1 MTSRF
6 ENIQFSALARA
17 GEGLTQWRPLVM
29 GFITMVVC
37 GLLVV
42 ASQWLASSVG
52 GFAGAIFF
60 GLAMLLVAVVFFSGI
75 SAVGVMLMD
84 KAQNVAVRGFSDA
97 AFAGLLCVPKFLG
110 LMLLSF
116 FAALLFYLVAAII
129 YFICKIP
136 VLGAVLAFVV
146 HPVLIVVASVLI
158 VAWMCVIMPLFAPA
172 VWSGLGF
179 KAALA
184 SVVGIARSRL
194 VEVVLMQVVLYFIMM
209 VITGLLLMGLL
220 PAAISL
226 TGMGASVMGV
236 NLAYLGIMGLG
247 ALSSMGQMGSV
258 AGLVMGLGVLLGVI
272 AALLWQVAVMG
283 QNLLY
288 LQANAS
294 IDSTQ
299 AEAALNGVW
308 NDVRK
313 RAEDAKDRAMAAAE
327 RAKQMA
333 AEKAQEVAAANEARK
348 VAAAEQVQQQAAL
361 AAERDA
367 ARLKAEAEQQAH
379 MAATA
384 QMDAEQQA
392 RDAAIAAQQEA
403 AVRAAEE
410 LQAQEQANAQRAAE
424 LSQQAAQS
432 PACTQCQEP
441 VSPSDVF
448 CGNCGKKLH

>member
-1 MTSRF
+1 MSSRF
-6 ENIQFSALARA
+6 EHIQFAALARA

-29 GFITMVVC
+29 GFITMVLC
-37 GLLVV
+37 GLLTV
-42 ASQWLASSVG
+42 ASQWLATSVG
-52 GFAGAIFF
+52 GMTGVLLF
-60 GLAMLLVAVVFFSGI
+60 GLCMLVVVVVFFSGI

-84 KAQNVAVRGFSDA
+84 KAQNISVRGFSDA

-110 LMLLSF
+110 LMLLSLV
-116 FAALLFYLVAAII
+116 AALLFYLVAAII

-136 VLGAVLAFVV
+136 VLGAVLAFVA

-172 VWSGLGF
+172 VWSGLAF

-184 SVVGIARSRL
+184 SVIGIARSRL
-194 VEVVLMQVVLYFIMM
+194 VEVVLMQVVLYFIML
-209 VITGLLLMGLL
+209 VISGLLLMGLL
-220 PAAISL
+220 PAAMSL

-236 NLAYLGIMGLG
+236 NLAYLSMMGFG
-247 ALSSMGQMGSV
+247 ALSNMGAMGSV
-258 AGLVMGLGVLLGVI
+258 TGLLLGLGVLLGVV

-294 IDSTQ
+294 VDSVQ

-313 RAEDAKDRAMAAAE
+313 RAEGAKERAMAAAE

-348 VAAAEQVQQQAAL
+348 AAAAEQAKVQAAL
-361 AAERDA
+361 AVEREA
-367 ARLKAEAEQQAH
+367 TRLKEEAEQREQAQ
-379 MAATA
+379 AAA
-384 QMDAEQQA
+384 LMDAEQQA
-392 RDAAIAAQQEA
+392 QEA
-403 AVRAAEE
+403 AATAA
-410 LQAQEQANAQRAAE
+410 LQAD
-424 LSQQAAQS
+424 AQS
-432 PACTQCQEP
+432 QTKEVASNQAPEQTSCTQCHEP
-441 VSPSDVF
+441 VNQTDVF
-448 CGNCGKKLH
+448 CGNCGTKLK

>member
-1 MTSRF
+1 MSSRF
-6 ENIQFSALARA
+6 EHIQFAALARA

-29 GFITMVVC
+29 GFITMVLC
-37 GLLVV
+37 GLLTV
-42 ASQWLASSVG
+42 ASQWLATSVG
-52 GFAGAIFF
+52 GMTGVLLF
-60 GLAMLLVAVVFFSGI
+60 GLCMLVVVVVFFSGI

-84 KAQNVAVRGFSDA
+84 KAQNISVRGFSDA

-110 LMLLSF
+110 LMLLSLV
-116 FAALLFYLVAAII
+116 AALLFYLVAAII

-136 VLGAVLAFVV
+136 VLGAVLAFVA

-172 VWSGLGF
+172 VWSGLAF

-184 SVVGIARSRL
+184 SVIGIARSRL
-194 VEVVLMQVVLYFIMM
+194 VEVVLMQVVLYFIML
-209 VITGLLLMGLL
+209 VISGLLLMGLL
-220 PAAISL
+220 PAAMSL

-236 NLAYLGIMGLG
+236 NLAYLSMMGFG
-247 ALSSMGQMGSV
+247 ALSNMGAMGSV
-258 AGLVMGLGVLLGVI
+258 TGLLLGLGVLLGVV

-294 IDSTQ
+294 VDSVQ

-313 RAEDAKDRAMAAAE
+313 RAEGAKERAMAAAE

-348 VAAAEQVQQQAAL
+348 AAAAEQAKVQAAL
-361 AAERDA
+361 AVEREA
-367 ARLKAEAEQQAH
+367 TRLKEEAEQREQAQ
-379 MAATA
+379 AAA
-384 QMDAEQQA
+384 LMDAEQQA
-392 RDAAIAAQQEA
+392 QEVAATAA
-403 AVRAAEE
+403 
-410 LQAQEQANAQRAAE
+410 LQAD
-424 LSQQAAQS
+424 AQS
-432 PACTQCQEP
+432 QTKEVASNQTPEQTSCTQCHEP
-441 VSPSDVF
+441 VNQTDVF
-448 CGNCGKKLH
+448 CGNCGTKLK

>member
-1 MTSRF
+1 MSSRF
-6 ENIQFSALARA
+6 EHIQFAALARA

-29 GFITMVVC
+29 GFITMVLC
-37 GLLVV
+37 GLLTV
-42 ASQWLASSVG
+42 ASQWLATSVG
-52 GFAGAIFF
+52 GMTGVLLF
-60 GLAMLLVAVVFFSGI
+60 GLCMLVVVVVFFSGI

-84 KAQNVAVRGFSDA
+84 KAQNITVRGFSDA

-110 LMLLSF
+110 LMLLSLV
-116 FAALLFYLVAAII
+116 AALLFYLVAAII

-136 VLGAVLAFVV
+136 VLGAVLAFVA

-172 VWSGLGF
+172 VWSGLAF

-184 SVVGIARSRL
+184 SVIGIARSRL
-194 VEVVLMQVVLYFIMM
+194 VEVVLMQVVLYFIML
-209 VITGLLLMGLL
+209 VISGLLLMGLL
-220 PAAISL
+220 PAAMSL

-236 NLAYLGIMGLG
+236 NLAYLSMMGFG
-247 ALSSMGQMGSV
+247 ALSNMGAMGSV
-258 AGLVMGLGVLLGVI
+258 TGLLLGLGVLLGVV

-294 IDSTQ
+294 VDSVQ

-313 RAEDAKDRAMAAAE
+313 RAEGAKERAIAAAE

-348 VAAAEQVQQQAAL
+348 AAAAEQAKVQAAL
-361 AAERDA
+361 AVEREA
-367 ARLKAEAEQQAH
+367 TRLKEEAEQREQAQ
-379 MAATA
+379 AAA
-384 QMDAEQQA
+384 LMDAEQQA
-392 RDAAIAAQQEA
+392 QEA
-403 AVRAAEE
+403 AATAA
-410 LQAQEQANAQRAAE
+410 LQAD
-424 LSQQAAQS
+424 AQS
-432 PACTQCQEP
+432 QTKEVASNQAPEQTSCTQCHEP
-441 VSPSDVF
+441 VNQTDVF
-448 CGNCGKKLH
+448 CGNCGTKLK

>member
-1 MTSRF
+1 MSSRF
-6 ENIQFSALARA
+6 EHIQFAALARA

-29 GFITMVVC
+29 GFITMVLC
-37 GLLVV
+37 GLLTV
-42 ASQWLASSVG
+42 ASQWLATSVG
-52 GFAGAIFF
+52 GMTGVLLF
-60 GLAMLLVAVVFFSGI
+60 GLCMLVVVVVFFSGI

-84 KAQNVAVRGFSDA
+84 KAQNISVRGFSDA

-110 LMLLSF
+110 LMLLSLV
-116 FAALLFYLVAAII
+116 AALLFYLVAAII

-136 VLGAVLAFVV
+136 VLGAVLAFVA

-172 VWSGLGF
+172 VWSGLAF

-184 SVVGIARSRL
+184 SVIGIARSRL
-194 VEVVLMQVVLYFIMM
+194 VEVVLMQVVLYFIML
-209 VITGLLLMGLL
+209 VISGLLLMGLL
-220 PAAISL
+220 PAAMSL

-236 NLAYLGIMGLG
+236 NLAYLSMMGFG
-247 ALSSMGQMGSV
+247 ALSNMGAMGSV
-258 AGLVMGLGVLLGVI
+258 TGLLLGLGVLLGVV

-294 IDSTQ
+294 VDSVQ

-313 RAEDAKDRAMAAAE
+313 RAEGAKERAMAAAE

-348 VAAAEQVQQQAAL
+348 AAAAEQAKVQAAL
-361 AAERDA
+361 AVEREA
-367 ARLKAEAEQQAH
+367 TRLKEEAEQREQAQ
-379 MAATA
+379 AAA
-384 QMDAEQQA
+384 LMDAEQQA
-392 RDAAIAAQQEA
+392 QEA
-403 AVRAAEE
+403 AATAA
-410 LQAQEQANAQRAAE
+410 LQAD
-424 LSQQAAQS
+424 AQS
-432 PACTQCQEP
+432 QTKEVASNQAPEQSSCTQCHEP
-441 VSPSDVF
+441 VNQTDVF
-448 CGNCGKKLH
+448 CGNCGTKLK

>member
-1 MTSRF
+1 MSSRF
-6 ENIQFSALARA
+6 EHIQFAALARA

-29 GFITMVVC
+29 GFITMVLC
-37 GLLVV
+37 GLLTV
-42 ASQWLASSVG
+42 ASQWLATSVG
-52 GFAGAIFF
+52 GMTGVLLF
-60 GLAMLLVAVVFFSGI
+60 GLCMLVVVVVFFSGI

-84 KAQNVAVRGFSDA
+84 KAQNITVRGFSDA

-110 LMLLSF
+110 LMLLSLV
-116 FAALLFYLVAAII
+116 AALLFYLVAAII

-136 VLGAVLAFVV
+136 VLGAVLAFVA

-172 VWSGLGF
+172 VWSGLAF

-184 SVVGIARSRL
+184 SVIGIARSRL
-194 VEVVLMQVVLYFIMM
+194 VEVVLMQVVLYFIML
-209 VITGLLLMGLL
+209 VISGLLLMGLL
-220 PAAISL
+220 PAAMSL

-236 NLAYLGIMGLG
+236 NLAYLSMMGFG
-247 ALSSMGQMGSV
+247 ALSNMGAMGSV
-258 AGLVMGLGVLLGVI
+258 TGLLLGLGVLLGVV

-294 IDSTQ
+294 VDSVQ

-313 RAEDAKDRAMAAAE
+313 RAEGAKERAMAAAE

-348 VAAAEQVQQQAAL
+348 AAAAEQAKVQAAL
-361 AAERDA
+361 AVEREA
-367 ARLKAEAEQQAH
+367 TRLKEEAEQREQAQ
-379 MAATA
+379 AAA
-384 QMDAEQQA
+384 LMDAEQQA
-392 RDAAIAAQQEA
+392 QEA
-403 AVRAAEE
+403 AATAA
-410 LQAQEQANAQRAAE
+410 LQVD
-424 LSQQAAQS
+424 AQS
-432 PACTQCQEP
+432 QTKEVASNQAPEQTSCTQCHEP
-441 VSPSDVF
+441 VNQTDVF
-448 CGNCGKKLH
+448 CGNCGTKLK

>member
-1 MTSRF
+1 MSSRF
-6 ENIQFSALARA
+6 EHIQFAALARA

-29 GFITMVVC
+29 GFITMVLC
-37 GLLVV
+37 GLLTV
-42 ASQWLASSVG
+42 ASQWLATSVG
-52 GFAGAIFF
+52 GMTGVLLF
-60 GLAMLLVAVVFFSGI
+60 GLCMLVVVVVFFSGI

-84 KAQNVAVRGFSDA
+84 KAQNISVRGFSDA

-110 LMLLSF
+110 LMLLSLV
-116 FAALLFYLVAAII
+116 AALLFYLVAAII

-136 VLGAVLAFVV
+136 VLGAVLAFVA

-172 VWSGLGF
+172 VWSGLAF

-184 SVVGIARSRL
+184 SVIGIARSRL
-194 VEVVLMQVVLYFIMM
+194 VEVVLMQVVLYFIML
-209 VITGLLLMGLL
+209 VISGLLLMGLL
-220 PAAISL
+220 PAAMSL

-236 NLAYLGIMGLG
+236 NLAYLSMMGFG
-247 ALSSMGQMGSV
+247 ALSNMGAMGSV
-258 AGLVMGLGVLLGVI
+258 TGLLLGLGVLLGVV

-294 IDSTQ
+294 VDSVQ

-313 RAEDAKDRAMAAAE
+313 RAEGAKERAMAAAE

-348 VAAAEQVQQQAAL
+348 AAAAEQAKVQAAL
-361 AAERDA
+361 AVEREA
-367 ARLKAEAEQQAH
+367 TKLKEEAEQREQAQ
-379 MAATA
+379 AAA
-384 QMDAEQQA
+384 LMDAEQQA
-392 RDAAIAAQQEA
+392 QEVAATAA
-403 AVRAAEE
+403 
-410 LQAQEQANAQRAAE
+410 LQAD
-424 LSQQAAQS
+424 AQS
-432 PACTQCQEP
+432 QTKEVASNKAPEQTSCTQCHEP
-441 VSPSDVF
+441 VNQTDVF
-448 CGNCGKKLH
+448 CGNCGTKLK

>member
-1 MTSRF
+1 MSSRF
-6 ENIQFSALARA
+6 EHIQFAALARA

-29 GFITMVVC
+29 GFITMVLC
-37 GLLVV
+37 GLLTV
-42 ASQWLASSVG
+42 ASQWLATSVG
-52 GFAGAIFF
+52 GMTGVLLF
-60 GLAMLLVAVVFFSGI
+60 GLCMLVVVVVFFSGI

-84 KAQNVAVRGFSDA
+84 KAQNITVRGFSDA

-110 LMLLSF
+110 LMLLSLV
-116 FAALLFYLVAAII
+116 AALLFYLVAAII

-136 VLGAVLAFVV
+136 VLGAVLAFVA

-172 VWSGLGF
+172 VWSGLAF

-184 SVVGIARSRL
+184 SVIGIARSRL
-194 VEVVLMQVVLYFIMM
+194 VEVVLMQVVLYFIML
-209 VITGLLLMGLL
+209 VISGLLLMGLL
-220 PAAISL
+220 PAAMSL

-236 NLAYLGIMGLG
+236 NLAYLSMMGFG
-247 ALSSMGQMGSV
+247 ALSNMGAMGSV
-258 AGLVMGLGVLLGVI
+258 TGLLLGLGVLLGVV

-294 IDSTQ
+294 VDSVQ

-313 RAEDAKDRAMAAAE
+313 RAEGAKERAMAAAE

-348 VAAAEQVQQQAAL
+348 AAAAEQAKVQAAL
-361 AAERDA
+361 AVEREET
-367 ARLKAEAEQQAH
+367 RLKEEAEQREQAQ
-379 MAATA
+379 AAA
-384 QMDAEQQA
+384 LMDAEQQA
-392 RDAAIAAQQEA
+392 QEA
-403 AVRAAEE
+403 AATAA
-410 LQAQEQANAQRAAE
+410 LQAD
-424 LSQQAAQS
+424 AQS
-432 PACTQCQEP
+432 QTKEVASNQAPEQTSCTQCHEP
-441 VSPSDVF
+441 VNQTDVF
-448 CGNCGKKLH
+448 CGNCGTKLK

>member
-1 MTSRF
+1 MSSRF
-6 ENIQFSALARA
+6 EHIQFAALARA

-29 GFITMVVC
+29 GFITMVLC
-37 GLLVV
+37 GLLTV
-42 ASQWLASSVG
+42 ASQWLATSVG
-52 GFAGAIFF
+52 GMTGVLLF
-60 GLAMLLVAVVFFSGI
+60 GLCMLVVVVVFFSGI

-84 KAQNVAVRGFSDA
+84 KAQNITVRGFSDA

-110 LMLLSF
+110 LMLLSLV
-116 FAALLFYLVAAII
+116 AALLFYLVAAII

-136 VLGAVLAFVV
+136 VLGAVLAFVA

-172 VWSGLGF
+172 VWSGLAF

-184 SVVGIARSRL
+184 SVIGIARSRL
-194 VEVVLMQVVLYFIMM
+194 VEVVLMQVVLYFIML
-209 VITGLLLMGLL
+209 VISGLLLMGLL
-220 PAAISL
+220 PAAMSL

-236 NLAYLGIMGLG
+236 NLAYLSMMGFG
-247 ALSSMGQMGSV
+247 ALSNMGAMGSV
-258 AGLVMGLGVLLGVI
+258 TGLLLGLGVLLGVV

-294 IDSTQ
+294 VDSVQ

-313 RAEDAKDRAMAAAE
+313 RAEGAKERAMAAAE

-348 VAAAEQVQQQAAL
+348 AAAAEQAKVQAAL
-361 AAERDA
+361 AVEREA
-367 ARLKAEAEQQAH
+367 TRLKEEAEQREQAQ
-379 MAATA
+379 AAA
-384 QMDAEQQA
+384 LMDAEQQA
-392 RDAAIAAQQEA
+392 QEA
-403 AVRAAEE
+403 AATAA
-410 LQAQEQANAQRAAE
+410 LQAD
-424 LSQQAAQS
+424 AQS
-432 PACTQCQEP
+432 QTKEVASNQAPEQTSCTQCHEP
-441 VSPSDVF
+441 VNQTDVF
-448 CGNCGKKLH
+448 CGNCGTKLK

>member
-1 MTSRF
+1 MSSRF
-6 ENIQFSALARA
+6 EHIQFAALARA

-29 GFITMVVC
+29 GFITMVLC
-37 GLLVV
+37 GLLTV
-42 ASQWLASSVG
+42 ASQWLATSVG
-52 GFAGAIFF
+52 GMTGVLLF
-60 GLAMLLVAVVFFSGI
+60 GLCMLVVVVVFFSGI

-84 KAQNVAVRGFSDA
+84 KAQNITVRGFSDA

-110 LMLLSF
+110 LMLLSLV
-116 FAALLFYLVAAII
+116 AALLFYLVAAII

-136 VLGAVLAFVV
+136 VLGAVLAFVA

-172 VWSGLGF
+172 VWSGLAF

-184 SVVGIARSRL
+184 SVIGIARSRL
-194 VEVVLMQVVLYFIMM
+194 VEVVLMQVVLYFIML
-209 VITGLLLMGLL
+209 VISGLLLMGLL
-220 PAAISL
+220 PAAMSL

-236 NLAYLGIMGLG
+236 NLAYLSMMGFG
-247 ALSSMGQMGSV
+247 ALSNMGAMGSV
-258 AGLVMGLGVLLGVI
+258 TGLLLGLGVLLGVV

-294 IDSTQ
+294 VDSVQ

-313 RAEDAKDRAMAAAE
+313 RAEGAKERAIAAAE

-348 VAAAEQVQQQAAL
+348 AAAAEQAKVQAAL
-361 AAERDA
+361 AVEREA
-367 ARLKAEAEQQAH
+367 TRLKEEAEQREQAQ
-379 MAATA
+379 AAA
-384 QMDAEQQA
+384 LMDAEQQA
-392 RDAAIAAQQEA
+392 QEA
-403 AVRAAEE
+403 AATAA
-410 LQAQEQANAQRAAE
+410 LQAD
-424 LSQQAAQS
+424 AQS
-432 PACTQCQEP
+432 QAKEVASNQAPEQTSCTQCHEP
-441 VSPSDVF
+441 VNQTDVF
-448 CGNCGKKLH
+448 CGNCGTKLK

>member
-1 MTSRF
+1 MSSRF
-6 ENIQFSALARA
+6 EHIQFAALARA

-29 GFITMVVC
+29 GFITMVLC
-37 GLLVV
+37 GLLTV
-42 ASQWLASSVG
+42 ASQWLATSVG
-52 GFAGAIFF
+52 GMTGVLLF
-60 GLAMLLVAVVFFSGI
+60 GLCMLVVVVVFFSGI

-84 KAQNVAVRGFSDA
+84 KAQNISVRGFSDA

-110 LMLLSF
+110 LMLLSLV
-116 FAALLFYLVAAII
+116 AALLFYLVAAII

-136 VLGAVLAFVV
+136 VLGAVLAFVA

-172 VWSGLGF
+172 VWSGLAF

-184 SVVGIARSRL
+184 SVIGIARSRL
-194 VEVVLMQVVLYFIMM
+194 VEVVLMQVVLYFIML
-209 VITGLLLMGLL
+209 VISGLLLMGLL
-220 PAAISL
+220 PAAMSL

-236 NLAYLGIMGLG
+236 NLAYLSMMGFG
-247 ALSSMGQMGSV
+247 ALLNMGAMGSV
-258 AGLVMGLGVLLGVI
+258 TGLLLGLGVLLGVV

-294 IDSTQ
+294 VDSVQ

-313 RAEDAKDRAMAAAE
+313 RAEGAKERAMAAAE

-348 VAAAEQVQQQAAL
+348 AAAAEQAKVQAAL
-361 AAERDA
+361 AVEREA
-367 ARLKAEAEQQAH
+367 TRLKEEAEQREQAQ
-379 MAATA
+379 AAA
-384 QMDAEQQA
+384 LMDAEQQA
-392 RDAAIAAQQEA
+392 QEA
-403 AVRAAEE
+403 AATAA
-410 LQAQEQANAQRAAE
+410 LQAD
-424 LSQQAAQS
+424 AQS
-432 PACTQCQEP
+432 QTKEVASNQAPEQSSCTQCHEP
-441 VSPSDVF
+441 VNQTDVF
-448 CGNCGKKLH
+448 CGNCGTKLK

>member
-1 MTSRF
+1 MSSRF
-6 ENIQFSALARA
+6 EHIQFAALARA

-29 GFITMVVC
+29 GFITMVLC
-37 GLLVV
+37 GLLTV
-42 ASQWLASSVG
+42 ASQWLATSVG
-52 GFAGAIFF
+52 GMTGVLLF
-60 GLAMLLVAVVFFSGI
+60 GLCMLVVVVVFFSGI

-84 KAQNVAVRGFSDA
+84 KAQNISVRGFSDA

-110 LMLLSF
+110 LMLLSLV
-116 FAALLFYLVAAII
+116 AALLFYLVAAII

-136 VLGAVLAFVV
+136 VLGAVLAFVA

-172 VWSGLGF
+172 VWSGLAF

-184 SVVGIARSRL
+184 SVIGIARSRL
-194 VEVVLMQVVLYFIMM
+194 VEVVLMQVVLYFIML
-209 VITGLLLMGLL
+209 VISGLLLMGLL
-220 PAAISL
+220 PAAMSL

-236 NLAYLGIMGLG
+236 NLAYLSMMGFG
-247 ALSSMGQMGSV
+247 ALSNMGAMGSV
-258 AGLVMGLGVLLGVI
+258 TGLLLGLGVLLGVV

-294 IDSTQ
+294 VDSVQ

-313 RAEDAKDRAMAAAE
+313 RAEGAKERAMAAAE

-348 VAAAEQVQQQAAL
+348 AAAAEQAKVQAAL
-361 AAERDA
+361 AVEREA
-367 ARLKAEAEQQAH
+367 TRLKEEAEQREQAQ
-379 MAATA
+379 AAA
-384 QMDAEQQA
+384 LMDAEQQA
-392 RDAAIAAQQEA
+392 QEA
-403 AVRAAEE
+403 AATAA
-410 LQAQEQANAQRAAE
+410 LQED
-424 LSQQAAQS
+424 AQS
-432 PACTQCQEP
+432 QTKEVASNQAPEQTSCTQCHEP
-441 VSPSDVF
+441 VNQTDVF
-448 CGNCGKKLH
+448 CGNCGTKLK

>member
-1 MTSRF
+1 MSSRF
-6 ENIQFSALARA
+6 EHIQFAALARA

-29 GFITMVVC
+29 GFITMVLC
-37 GLLVV
+37 GLLTV
-42 ASQWLASSVG
+42 ASQWLATSVG
-52 GFAGAIFF
+52 GMTGVLLF
-60 GLAMLLVAVVFFSGI
+60 GLCMLVVVVVFFSGI

-84 KAQNVAVRGFSDA
+84 KAQNISVRGFSDA

-110 LMLLSF
+110 LMLLSLV
-116 FAALLFYLVAAII
+116 AALLFYLVAAII

-136 VLGAVLAFVV
+136 VLGAVLAFVA

-172 VWSGLGF
+172 VWSGLAF

-184 SVVGIARSRL
+184 SVIGIARSRL
-194 VEVVLMQVVLYFIMM
+194 VEVVLMQVVLYFIML
-209 VITGLLLMGLL
+209 VISGLLLMGLL
-220 PAAISL
+220 PAAMSL

-236 NLAYLGIMGLG
+236 NLAYLSMMGFG
-247 ALSSMGQMGSV
+247 ALSNMGAMGSV
-258 AGLVMGLGVLLGVI
+258 TGLLLGLGVLLGVV

-294 IDSTQ
+294 VDSVQ

-313 RAEDAKDRAMAAAE
+313 RAEGAKERAMAAAE

-348 VAAAEQVQQQAAL
+348 AAAAEQAKVQAAL
-361 AAERDA
+361 AVEREA
-367 ARLKAEAEQQAH
+367 TRLKEEAEQREQAQ
-379 MAATA
+379 AAA
-384 QMDAEQQA
+384 LMDAEQQA
-392 RDAAIAAQQEA
+392 QEA
-403 AVRAAEE
+403 AATAA
-410 LQAQEQANAQRAAE
+410 LQAD
-424 LSQQAAQS
+424 AQS
-432 PACTQCQEP
+432 QAKEVDSNQAPEQTSCTQCHEP
-441 VSPSDVF
+441 VNQTDVF
-448 CGNCGKKLH
+448 CGNCGTKLK

>member
-1 MTSRF
+1 F
-6 ENIQFSALARA
+6 AALARA

-29 GFITMVVC
+29 GFITMVLC
-37 GLLVV
+37 GLLTV
-42 ASQWLASSVG
+42 ASQWLATSVG
-52 GFAGAIFF
+52 GMTGVLLF
-60 GLAMLLVAVVFFSGI
+60 GLCMLVVVVVFFSGI

-84 KAQNVAVRGFSDA
+84 KAQNISVRGFSDA

-110 LMLLSF
+110 LMLLSLV
-116 FAALLFYLVAAII
+116 AALLFYLVAAII

-136 VLGAVLAFVV
+136 VLGAVLAFVA

-172 VWSGLGF
+172 VWSGLAF

-184 SVVGIARSRL
+184 SVIGIARSRL
-194 VEVVLMQVVLYFIMM
+194 VEVVLMQVVLYFIML
-209 VITGLLLMGLL
+209 VISGLLLMGLL
-220 PAAISL
+220 PAAMSL

-236 NLAYLGIMGLG
+236 NLAYLSMMGFG
-247 ALSSMGQMGSV
+247 ALSNMGAMGSV
-258 AGLVMGLGVLLGVI
+258 TGLLLGLGVLLGVV

-294 IDSTQ
+294 VDSVQ

-313 RAEDAKDRAMAAAE
+313 RAEGAKERAMAAAE

-348 VAAAEQVQQQAAL
+348 AAAAEQAKVQAAL
-361 AAERDA
+361 AVEREA
-367 ARLKAEAEQQAH
+367 TRLKEEAEQREQAQT
-379 MAATA
+379 AAL
-384 QMDAEQQA
+384 MDAEQQA
-392 RDAAIAAQQEA
+392 QEA
-403 AVRAAEE
+403 AATAA
-410 LQAQEQANAQRAAE
+410 LQED
-424 LSQQAAQS
+424 AQS
-432 PACTQCQEP
+432 QTKEVASNQAPEQTSCTQCHEP
-441 VSPSDVF
+441 VNQTDVF
-448 CGNCGKKLH
+448 CGNCGTKLK

>member
-1 MTSRF
+1 MSSRF
-6 ENIQFSALARA
+6 EHIQFAALARA

-29 GFITMVVC
+29 GFITMVLC
-37 GLLVV
+37 GLLTV
-42 ASQWLASSVG
+42 ASQWLATSVG
-52 GFAGAIFF
+52 GMTGVLLF
-60 GLAMLLVAVVFFSGI
+60 GLCMLVVVVVFFSGI

-84 KAQNVAVRGFSDA
+84 KAQNISVRGFSDA

-110 LMLLSF
+110 LMLLSLV
-116 FAALLFYLVAAII
+116 AALLFYLVAAII

-136 VLGAVLAFVV
+136 VLGAVLAFVA

-172 VWSGLGF
+172 VWSGLAF

-184 SVVGIARSRL
+184 SVIGIARSRL
-194 VEVVLMQVVLYFIMM
+194 VEVVLMQVVLYFIML
-209 VITGLLLMGLL
+209 VISGLLLMGLL
-220 PAAISL
+220 PAAMSL

-236 NLAYLGIMGLG
+236 NLAYLSMMGFG
-247 ALSSMGQMGSV
+247 ALSNMGAMGSV
-258 AGLVMGLGVLLGVI
+258 TGLLLGLGVLLGVV

-294 IDSTQ
+294 VDSVQ

-313 RAEDAKDRAMAAAE
+313 RAEGAKERAMAAAE

-348 VAAAEQVQQQAAL
+348 AAAAEQAKVQAAL
-361 AAERDA
+361 AVEREA
-367 ARLKAEAEQQAH
+367 TRLKEEAEQREQTQA
-379 MAATA
+379 AAL
-384 QMDAEQQA
+384 MDAEQQA
-392 RDAAIAAQQEA
+392 QEA
-403 AVRAAEE
+403 AATAA
-410 LQAQEQANAQRAAE
+410 LQAD
-424 LSQQAAQS
+424 AQS
-432 PACTQCQEP
+432 QAKEVASNPASEQTSCTQCHEP
-441 VSPSDVF
+441 VNQTDVF
-448 CGNCGKKLH
+448 CGNCGTKLK

>member
-1 MTSRF
+1 MSSRF
-6 ENIQFSALARA
+6 EHIQFAALARA

-29 GFITMVVC
+29 GFITMVLC
-37 GLLVV
+37 GLLTV
-42 ASQWLASSVG
+42 ASQWLATSVG
-52 GFAGAIFF
+52 GMTGVLLF
-60 GLAMLLVAVVFFSGI
+60 GLCMLVVVVVFFSGI

-84 KAQNVAVRGFSDA
+84 KAQNISVRGFSDA

-110 LMLLSF
+110 LMLLSLV
-116 FAALLFYLVAAII
+116 AALLFYLVAAII

-136 VLGAVLAFVV
+136 VLGAVLAFVA

-172 VWSGLGF
+172 VWSGLAF

-184 SVVGIARSRL
+184 SVIGIARSRL
-194 VEVVLMQVVLYFIMM
+194 VEVVLMQVVLYFIML
-209 VITGLLLMGLL
+209 VISGLLLMGLL
-220 PAAISL
+220 PAAMSL

-236 NLAYLGIMGLG
+236 NLAYLSMMGFG
-247 ALSSMGQMGSV
+247 ALSNMGAMGSV
-258 AGLVMGLGVLLGVI
+258 TGLLLGLGVLLGVV

-294 IDSTQ
+294 VDSVQ

-313 RAEDAKDRAMAAAE
+313 RAEGAKERAMAAAE

-348 VAAAEQVQQQAAL
+348 AAAAEQAKVQAAL
-361 AAERDA
+361 AVEREA
-367 ARLKAEAEQQAH
+367 TRLKEEAEQREQAQ
-379 MAATA
+379 ATA
-384 QMDAEQQA
+384 LMDAEQQA
-392 RDAAIAAQQEA
+392 QEA
-403 AVRAAEE
+403 AATAA
-410 LQAQEQANAQRAAE
+410 LQAD
-424 LSQQAAQS
+424 AQS
-432 PACTQCQEP
+432 QAKEVASNPAPEQTSCTQCHEP
-441 VSPSDVF
+441 VNQTDVF
-448 CGNCGKKLH
+448 CGNCGTKLK

>member
-1 MTSRF
+1 MSSRF
-6 ENIQFSALARA
+6 EHIQFAALARA

-29 GFITMVVC
+29 GFITMVLC
-37 GLLVV
+37 GLLTV
-42 ASQWLASSVG
+42 ASQWLATSVG
-52 GFAGAIFF
+52 GMTGVLLF
-60 GLAMLLVAVVFFSGI
+60 GLCMLVVVVVFFSGI

-84 KAQNVAVRGFSDA
+84 KAQNITVRGFSDA

-110 LMLLSF
+110 LMLLSLV
-116 FAALLFYLVAAII
+116 AALLFYLVAAII

-136 VLGAVLAFVV
+136 VLGAVLAFVA

-172 VWSGLGF
+172 VWSGLAF

-184 SVVGIARSRL
+184 SVIGIARSRL
-194 VEVVLMQVVLYFIMM
+194 VEVVLMQVVLYFIML
-209 VITGLLLMGLL
+209 VISGLLLMGLL
-220 PAAISL
+220 PAAMSL

-236 NLAYLGIMGLG
+236 NLAYLSMMGFG
-247 ALSSMGQMGSV
+247 ALSNMGAMGSV
-258 AGLVMGLGVLLGVI
+258 TGLLLGLGVLLGVV

-294 IDSTQ
+294 VDSVQ

-313 RAEDAKDRAMAAAE
+313 RAEGAKERAMAAAE

-348 VAAAEQVQQQAAL
+348 AAAAEQAKVQAAL
-361 AAERDA
+361 AVEREA
-367 ARLKAEAEQQAH
+367 TRLKEEAEQREQAQ
-379 MAATA
+379 AAA
-384 QMDAEQQA
+384 LMDAEQQA
-392 RDAAIAAQQEA
+392 QEA
-403 AVRAAEE
+403 AATAALQEDAQSQTKEVASNQAAE
-410 LQAQEQANAQRAAE
+410 QT
-424 LSQQAAQS
+424 S
-432 PACTQCQEP
+432 CTQCHEP
-441 VSPSDVF
+441 VNQTDVF
-448 CGNCGKKLH
+448 CGNCGTKLK

>member
-1 MTSRF
+1 MSSRF
-6 ENIQFSALARA
+6 EHIQFAALARA

-29 GFITMVVC
+29 GFITMVLC
-37 GLLVV
+37 GLLTV
-42 ASQWLASSVG
+42 ASQWLATSVG
-52 GFAGAIFF
+52 GMTGVLLF
-60 GLAMLLVAVVFFSGI
+60 GLCMLVVVVVFFSGI

-84 KAQNVAVRGFSDA
+84 KAQNISVRGFSDA

-110 LMLLSF
+110 LMLLSLV
-116 FAALLFYLVAAII
+116 AALLFYLVAAII

-136 VLGAVLAFVV
+136 VLGAVLAFVA

-172 VWSGLGF
+172 VWSGLAF

-184 SVVGIARSRL
+184 SVIGIARSRL
-194 VEVVLMQVVLYFIMM
+194 VEVVLMQVVLYFIML
-209 VITGLLLMGLL
+209 VISGLLLMGLL
-220 PAAISL
+220 PAAMSL

-236 NLAYLGIMGLG
+236 NLAYLSMMGFG
-247 ALSSMGQMGSV
+247 ALSNMGAMGSV
-258 AGLVMGLGVLLGVI
+258 TGLLLGLGVLLGVV

-294 IDSTQ
+294 VDSVQ

-313 RAEDAKDRAMAAAE
+313 RAEGAKERAMAAAE

-348 VAAAEQVQQQAAL
+348 AAAAEQAKVQAAL
-361 AAERDA
+361 AVEREA
-367 ARLKAEAEQQAH
+367 TRLKEEAEQREQTQA
-379 MAATA
+379 AAL
-384 QMDAEQQA
+384 MDAEQQA
-392 RDAAIAAQQEA
+392 QEA
-403 AVRAAEE
+403 AATAA
-410 LQAQEQANAQRAAE
+410 LQAD
-424 LSQQAAQS
+424 AQS
-432 PACTQCQEP
+432 QAKEVASNPAPEQTSCTQCHEP
-441 VSPSDVF
+441 VNQTDVF
-448 CGNCGKKLH
+448 CGNCGTKLK

>member
-1 MTSRF
+1 MSSRF
-6 ENIQFSALARA
+6 EHIQFAALARA

-29 GFITMVVC
+29 GFITMVLC
-37 GLLVV
+37 GLLTV
-42 ASQWLASSVG
+42 ASQWLATSVG
-52 GFAGAIFF
+52 GMTGVLLF
-60 GLAMLLVAVVFFSGI
+60 GLCMLVVVVVFFSGI

-84 KAQNVAVRGFSDA
+84 KAQNITVRGFSDA

-110 LMLLSF
+110 LMLLSLV
-116 FAALLFYLVAAII
+116 AALLFYLVAAII

-136 VLGAVLAFVV
+136 VLGAVLAFVA

-172 VWSGLGF
+172 VWSGLAF

-184 SVVGIARSRL
+184 SVIGIARSRL
-194 VEVVLMQVVLYFIMM
+194 VEVVLMQVVLYFIML
-209 VITGLLLMGLL
+209 VISGLLLMGLL
-220 PAAISL
+220 PAAMSL

-236 NLAYLGIMGLG
+236 NLAYLSMMGFG
-247 ALSSMGQMGSV
+247 ALSNMGAMGSV
-258 AGLVMGLGVLLGVI
+258 TGLLLGLGVLLGVV

-294 IDSTQ
+294 VDSVQ

-313 RAEDAKDRAMAAAE
+313 RAEGAKERAMAAAE

-348 VAAAEQVQQQAAL
+348 AAAAEQAKVQAAL
-361 AAERDA
+361 AVEREA
-367 ARLKAEAEQQAH
+367 TRLKEEAEQREQAQ
-379 MAATA
+379 AAA
-384 QMDAEQQA
+384 LMDAEQQA
-392 RDAAIAAQQEA
+392 QEA
-403 AVRAAEE
+403 AATAA
-410 LQAQEQANAQRAAE
+410 LQAD
-424 LSQQAAQS
+424 AQS
-432 PACTQCQEP
+432 QAKEVASNQAPEQTSCTQCHEP
-441 VSPSDVF
+441 VNQTDVF
-448 CGNCGKKLH
+448 CGNCGTKLK

>member
-1 MTSRF
+1 MSSRF
-6 ENIQFSALARA
+6 EHIQFAALARA

-29 GFITMVVC
+29 GFITMVLC
-37 GLLVV
+37 GLLTV
-42 ASQWLASSVG
+42 ASQWLATSVG
-52 GFAGAIFF
+52 GMTGVLLF
-60 GLAMLLVAVVFFSGI
+60 GLCMLVVVVVFFSGI

-84 KAQNVAVRGFSDA
+84 KAQNITVRGFSDA

-110 LMLLSF
+110 LMLLSLI
-116 FAALLFYLVAAII
+116 AALLFYLVAAII

-136 VLGAVLAFVV
+136 VLGAVLAFVA

-172 VWSGLGF
+172 VWSGLAF

-184 SVVGIARSRL
+184 SVIGIARSRL
-194 VEVVLMQVVLYFIMM
+194 VEVVLMQVVLYFIML
-209 VITGLLLMGLL
+209 VISGLLLMGLL
-220 PAAISL
+220 PAAMSL

-236 NLAYLGIMGLG
+236 NLAYLSMMGFG
-247 ALSSMGQMGSV
+247 ALSNMGAMGSV
-258 AGLVMGLGVLLGVI
+258 TGLLLGLGVLLGVV

-294 IDSTQ
+294 VDSVQ

-313 RAEDAKDRAMAAAE
+313 RAEGAKERAMAAAE

-348 VAAAEQVQQQAAL
+348 AAAAEQAKVQAAL
-361 AAERDA
+361 AVEREA
-367 ARLKAEAEQQAH
+367 TRLKEEAEQREQAQ
-379 MAATA
+379 AAA
-384 QMDAEQQA
+384 LMDAEQQA
-392 RDAAIAAQQEA
+392 QEA
-403 AVRAAEE
+403 AATAA
-410 LQAQEQANAQRAAE
+410 LQAD
-424 LSQQAAQS
+424 AQS
-432 PACTQCQEP
+432 QAKEVASNQAPEQTSCTQCHEP
-441 VSPSDVF
+441 VNQTDVF
-448 CGNCGKKLH
+448 CGNCGTKLK

>member
-1 MTSRF
+1 MSSRF
-6 ENIQFSALARA
+6 EHIQFAALARA

-29 GFITMVVC
+29 GFITMVLC
-37 GLLVV
+37 GLLTV
-42 ASQWLASSVG
+42 ASQWLATSVG
-52 GFAGAIFF
+52 GMTGVLLF
-60 GLAMLLVAVVFFSGI
+60 GLCMLVVVVVFFSGI

-84 KAQNVAVRGFSDA
+84 KAQNISVRGFSDA

-110 LMLLSF
+110 LMLLSLV
-116 FAALLFYLVAAII
+116 AALLFYLVAAII

-136 VLGAVLAFVV
+136 VLGAVLAFVA

-172 VWSGLGF
+172 VWSGLAF

-184 SVVGIARSRL
+184 SVIGIARSRL
-194 VEVVLMQVVLYFIMM
+194 VEVVLMQVVLYFIML
-209 VITGLLLMGLL
+209 VISGLLLMGLL
-220 PAAISL
+220 PAAMSL

-236 NLAYLGIMGLG
+236 NLAYLSMMGFG
-247 ALSSMGQMGSV
+247 ALSNMGAMGSV
-258 AGLVMGLGVLLGVI
+258 TGLLLGLGVLLGVV

-294 IDSTQ
+294 VDSVQ

-313 RAEDAKDRAMAAAE
+313 RAEGAKERAMAAAE

-348 VAAAEQVQQQAAL
+348 AAAAEQAKVQAAL
-361 AAERDA
+361 AVEREET
-367 ARLKAEAEQQAH
+367 RLKEEAEQREQAQ
-379 MAATA
+379 AAA
-384 QMDAEQQA
+384 LMDAEQQA
-392 RDAAIAAQQEA
+392 QEA
-403 AVRAAEE
+403 AATAA
-410 LQAQEQANAQRAAE
+410 LQAD
-424 LSQQAAQS
+424 AQS
-432 PACTQCQEP
+432 QTKEVASNQAPEQTSCTQCHEP
-441 VSPSDVF
+441 VNQTDVF
-448 CGNCGKKLH
+448 CGNCGTKLK

>member
-1 MTSRF
+1 MSSRF
-6 ENIQFSALARA
+6 EHIQFAALARA

-29 GFITMVVC
+29 GFITMVLC
-37 GLLVV
+37 GLLTV

-52 GFAGAIFF
+52 GMAGVLLF
-60 GLAMLLVAVVFFSGI
+60 GLSMLVVVVVFFSGI

-84 KAQNVAVRGFSDA
+84 KAQNITVRGFSDA

-110 LMLLSF
+110 LMLLSLI
-116 FAALLFYLVAAII
+116 AALLFYLVAAII

-136 VLGAVLAFVV
+136 VLGAVLAFVA

-172 VWSGLGF
+172 VWSGLAF

-184 SVVGIARSRL
+184 SVIGIARSRL
-194 VEVVLMQVVLYFIMM
+194 VEVVLMQVVLYFIML
-209 VITGLLLMGLL
+209 VISGLLLMGLL
-220 PAAISL
+220 PAAMSL

-236 NLAYLGIMGLG
+236 NLAYLSMMGFG
-247 ALSSMGQMGSV
+247 ALSNMGAMGSV
-258 AGLVMGLGVLLGVI
+258 TGLLLGLGVLLGVV

-294 IDSTQ
+294 VDSVQ

-313 RAEDAKDRAMAAAE
+313 RAEDAKERAMAAAE

-333 AEKAQEVAAANEARK
+333 ADKAQEVAAANEARK
-348 VAAAEQVQQQAAL
+348 AAAAEQAKVQAAL
-361 AAERDA
+361 AAEREA
-367 ARLKAEAEQQAH
+367 ARLKQEAEQHAQAV
-379 MAATA
+379 AR
-384 QMDAEQQA
+384 MDAEQQEQESA
-392 RDAAIAAQQEA
+392 AAAALQVDAQPPAKDVTSDQ
-403 AVRAAEE
+403 VS
-410 LQAQEQANAQRAAE
+410 EQT
-424 LSQQAAQS
+424 S
-432 PACTQCQEP
+432 CTKCHEP
-441 VSPSDVF
+441 VNQTDAF
-448 CGNCGKKLH
+448 CGNCGTKLK

>member
-1 MTSRF
+1 MSSRF
-6 ENIQFSALARA
+6 EHIQFAALARA

-29 GFITMVVC
+29 GFITMVLC
-37 GLLVV
+37 GLLTV
-42 ASQWLASSVG
+42 ASQWLATSVG
-52 GFAGAIFF
+52 GMTGVLLF
-60 GLAMLLVAVVFFSGI
+60 GLCMLVVVVVFFSGI

-84 KAQNVAVRGFSDA
+84 KAQNITVRGFSDA

-110 LMLLSF
+110 LMLLSLV
-116 FAALLFYLVAAII
+116 AALLFYLVAAII

-136 VLGAVLAFVV
+136 VLGAVLAFVA

-172 VWSGLGF
+172 VWSGLAF

-184 SVVGIARSRL
+184 SVIGIARSRL
-194 VEVVLMQVVLYFIMM
+194 VEVVLMQVVLYFIML
-209 VITGLLLMGLL
+209 VISGLLLMGLL
-220 PAAISL
+220 PAAMSL

-236 NLAYLGIMGLG
+236 NLAYLSMMGFG
-247 ALSSMGQMGSV
+247 ALSNMGAMGSV
-258 AGLVMGLGVLLGVI
+258 TGLLLGLGVLLGVV

-294 IDSTQ
+294 VDSVQ

-313 RAEDAKDRAMAAAE
+313 RAEGAKERAIAAAE

-348 VAAAEQVQQQAAL
+348 AAAAEQAKVQAAL
-361 AAERDA
+361 AVEREET
-367 ARLKAEAEQQAH
+367 RLKEEAEQREQAQ
-379 MAATA
+379 AAA
-384 QMDAEQQA
+384 LMDAEQQA
-392 RDAAIAAQQEA
+392 QEA
-403 AVRAAEE
+403 AATAA
-410 LQAQEQANAQRAAE
+410 LQAD
-424 LSQQAAQS
+424 AQS
-432 PACTQCQEP
+432 QTKEVASNQAPEQTSCTQCHEP
-441 VSPSDVF
+441 VNQTDVF
-448 CGNCGKKLH
+448 CGNCGTKLK

>member
-1 MTSRF
+1 MSSRF
-6 ENIQFSALARA
+6 EHIQFAALARA

-29 GFITMVVC
+29 GFITMVLC
-37 GLLVV
+37 GLLTV
-42 ASQWLASSVG
+42 ASQWLATSVG
-52 GFAGAIFF
+52 GMTGVLLF
-60 GLAMLLVAVVFFSGI
+60 GLCMLVVVVVFFSGI

-84 KAQNVAVRGFSDA
+84 KAQNISVRGFSDA

-110 LMLLSF
+110 LMLLSLV
-116 FAALLFYLVAAII
+116 AALLFYLVAAII

-136 VLGAVLAFVV
+136 VLGAVLAFVA

-172 VWSGLGF
+172 VWSGLAF

-184 SVVGIARSRL
+184 SVIGIARSRL
-194 VEVVLMQVVLYFIMM
+194 VEVVLMQVVLYFIML
-209 VITGLLLMGLL
+209 VISGLLLMGLL
-220 PAAISL
+220 PAAMSL

-236 NLAYLGIMGLG
+236 NLAYLSMMGFG
-247 ALSSMGQMGSV
+247 ALSNMGAMGSV
-258 AGLVMGLGVLLGVI
+258 TGLLLGLGVLLGVV

-294 IDSTQ
+294 VDSVQ

-313 RAEDAKDRAMAAAE
+313 RAEGAKERAIAAAE

-348 VAAAEQVQQQAAL
+348 AAAAEQAKVQAAL
-361 AAERDA
+361 AVEREET
-367 ARLKAEAEQQAH
+367 RLKEEAEQREQAQ
-379 MAATA
+379 AAA
-384 QMDAEQQA
+384 LMDAEQQA
-392 RDAAIAAQQEA
+392 QEA
-403 AVRAAEE
+403 AATAA
-410 LQAQEQANAQRAAE
+410 LQAD
-424 LSQQAAQS
+424 AQS
-432 PACTQCQEP
+432 QTKEVASNQAPEQTSCTQCHEP
-441 VSPSDVF
+441 VNQTDVF
-448 CGNCGKKLH
+448 CGNCGTKLK

>member
-1 MTSRF
+1 MSSRF
-6 ENIQFSALARA
+6 EHIQFAALARA

-29 GFITMVVC
+29 GFITMVLC
-37 GLLVV
+37 GLLTV
-42 ASQWLASSVG
+42 ASQWLATSVG
-52 GFAGAIFF
+52 GMTGVLLF
-60 GLAMLLVAVVFFSGI
+60 GLCMLVVVVVFFSGI

-84 KAQNVAVRGFSDA
+84 KAQNISVRGFSDA

-110 LMLLSF
+110 LMLLSLV
-116 FAALLFYLVAAII
+116 AALLFYLVAAII

-136 VLGAVLAFVV
+136 VLGAVLAFVA

-172 VWSGLGF
+172 VWSGLAF

-184 SVVGIARSRL
+184 SVIGIARSRL
-194 VEVVLMQVVLYFIMM
+194 VEVVLMQVVLYFIML
-209 VITGLLLMGLL
+209 VISGLLLMGLL
-220 PAAISL
+220 PAAMSL

-236 NLAYLGIMGLG
+236 NLAYLSMMGFG
-247 ALSSMGQMGSV
+247 ALSNMGAMGSV
-258 AGLVMGLGVLLGVI
+258 TGLLLGLGVLLGVV

-294 IDSTQ
+294 VDSVQ

-313 RAEDAKDRAMAAAE
+313 RAEGAKERAMAAAE

-348 VAAAEQVQQQAAL
+348 AAAAEQAKVQAAL
-361 AAERDA
+361 AVEREA
-367 ARLKAEAEQQAH
+367 TRLKGEAEQREQAQ
-379 MAATA
+379 AAA
-384 QMDAEQQA
+384 LMDAEQQA
-392 RDAAIAAQQEA
+392 QEA
-403 AVRAAEE
+403 AATAA
-410 LQAQEQANAQRAAE
+410 LQED
-424 LSQQAAQS
+424 AQS
-432 PACTQCQEP
+432 QAKEVASNQAPEQTSCTQCHEP
-441 VSPSDVF
+441 VNQTDVF
-448 CGNCGKKLH
+448 CGNCGTKLK

>member
-1 MTSRF
+1 MSSRF
-6 ENIQFSALARA
+6 EHIQFAALARA

-29 GFITMVVC
+29 GFITMVLC
-37 GLLVV
+37 GLLTV
-42 ASQWLASSVG
+42 ASQWLATSVG
-52 GFAGAIFF
+52 GMTGVLLF
-60 GLAMLLVAVVFFSGI
+60 GLCMLVVVVVFFSGI

-84 KAQNVAVRGFSDA
+84 KAQNISVRGFSDA

-110 LMLLSF
+110 LMLLSLV
-116 FAALLFYLVAAII
+116 AALLFYLVAAII

-136 VLGAVLAFVV
+136 VLGAVLAFVA

-172 VWSGLGF
+172 VWSGLAF

-184 SVVGIARSRL
+184 SVIGIARSRL
-194 VEVVLMQVVLYFIMM
+194 VEVVLMQVVLYFIML
-209 VITGLLLMGLL
+209 VISGLLLMGLL
-220 PAAISL
+220 PAAMSL

-236 NLAYLGIMGLG
+236 SLAYLSMMGFG
-247 ALSSMGQMGSV
+247 ALSNMGAMGSV
-258 AGLVMGLGVLLGVI
+258 TGLLLGLGVLLGVV

-294 IDSTQ
+294 VDSVQ

-313 RAEDAKDRAMAAAE
+313 RAEGAKERAMAAAE

-348 VAAAEQVQQQAAL
+348 AAAAEQAKVQAAL
-361 AAERDA
+361 AVEREA
-367 ARLKAEAEQQAH
+367 TRLKEEAEQREQAQ
-379 MAATA
+379 AAA
-384 QMDAEQQA
+384 LMDAEQQA
-392 RDAAIAAQQEA
+392 QEVAATAA
-403 AVRAAEE
+403 
-410 LQAQEQANAQRAAE
+410 LQAD
-424 LSQQAAQS
+424 AQS
-432 PACTQCQEP
+432 QTKEVASNQAPEQTSCTQCHEP
-441 VSPSDVF
+441 VNQTDVF
-448 CGNCGKKLH
+448 CGNCGTKLK

>member
-1 MTSRF
+1 MSSRF
-6 ENIQFSALARA
+6 EHIQFAALARA

-29 GFITMVVC
+29 GFITMVLC
-37 GLLVV
+37 GLLTV
-42 ASQWLASSVG
+42 ASQWLATSVG
-52 GFAGAIFF
+52 GMTGVLLF
-60 GLAMLLVAVVFFSGI
+60 GLCMLVVVVVFFSGI

-84 KAQNVAVRGFSDA
+84 KAQNISVRGFSDA

-110 LMLLSF
+110 LMLLSLV
-116 FAALLFYLVAAII
+116 AALLFNLVAAII

-136 VLGAVLAFVV
+136 VLGAVLAFVA

-172 VWSGLGF
+172 VWSGLAF

-184 SVVGIARSRL
+184 SVIGIARSRL
-194 VEVVLMQVVLYFIMM
+194 VEVVLMQVVLYFIML
-209 VITGLLLMGLL
+209 VISGLLLMGLL
-220 PAAISL
+220 PAAMSL

-236 NLAYLGIMGLG
+236 NLAYLSMMGFG
-247 ALSSMGQMGSV
+247 ALSNMGAMGSV
-258 AGLVMGLGVLLGVI
+258 TGLLLGLGVLLGVV

-294 IDSTQ
+294 VDSVQ

-313 RAEDAKDRAMAAAE
+313 RAEGAKERAMAAAE

-348 VAAAEQVQQQAAL
+348 AAAAEQAKVQAAL
-361 AAERDA
+361 AVEREA
-367 ARLKAEAEQQAH
+367 TRLKEEAEQREQAQV
-379 MAATA
+379 AAL
-384 QMDAEQQA
+384 MDAEQQA
-392 RDAAIAAQQEA
+392 QEA
-403 AVRAAEE
+403 AATAE
-410 LQAQEQANAQRAAE
+410 LQAD
-424 LSQQAAQS
+424 AQS
-432 PACTQCQEP
+432 QVKEVASNQAPEQSSCTQCHEP
-441 VSPSDVF
+441 VNQTDVF
-448 CGNCGKKLH
+448 CGNCGTKLK

>member
-1 MTSRF
+1 MSSRF
-6 ENIQFSALARA
+6 EHIQFAALARA

-29 GFITMVVC
+29 GFITMVLC
-37 GLLVV
+37 GLLTV
-42 ASQWLASSVG
+42 ASQWLATSVG
-52 GFAGAIFF
+52 GMTGVLLF
-60 GLAMLLVAVVFFSGI
+60 GLCMLVVVVVFFSGI

-84 KAQNVAVRGFSDA
+84 KAQNISVRGFSDA

-110 LMLLSF
+110 LMLLSLV
-116 FAALLFYLVAAII
+116 AALLFYLVAAII

-136 VLGAVLAFVV
+136 VLGAVLAFVA

-172 VWSGLGF
+172 VWSGLAF

-184 SVVGIARSRL
+184 SVIGIARSRL
-194 VEVVLMQVVLYFIMM
+194 VEVVLMQVVLYFIML
-209 VITGLLLMGLL
+209 VISGLLLMGLL
-220 PAAISL
+220 PAAMSL

-236 NLAYLGIMGLG
+236 NLAYLSMMGFG
-247 ALSSMGQMGSV
+247 ALSNMGAMGSV
-258 AGLVMGLGVLLGVI
+258 TGLLLGLGVLLGVV

-294 IDSTQ
+294 VDSVQ

-313 RAEDAKDRAMAAAE
+313 RAEGAKERAMAAAE

-348 VAAAEQVQQQAAL
+348 AAAAEQAKVQAAL
-361 AAERDA
+361 AVEREA
-367 ARLKAEAEQQAH
+367 TRLKEEAEQREQAQ
-379 MAATA
+379 AAA
-384 QMDAEQQA
+384 LMDAEQQA
-392 RDAAIAAQQEA
+392 QEA
-403 AVRAAEE
+403 AATAA
-410 LQAQEQANAQRAAE
+410 LQAD
-424 LSQQAAQS
+424 AQS
-432 PACTQCQEP
+432 QAKEVASNPAPEQTSCTQCHEP
-441 VSPSDVF
+441 VNQTDVF
-448 CGNCGKKLH
+448 CGNCGTKLK

>member
-1 MTSRF
+1 MSSRF
-6 ENIQFSALARA
+6 EHIQFAALARA

-29 GFITMVVC
+29 GFITMVLC
-37 GLLVV
+37 GLLTV
-42 ASQWLASSVG
+42 ASQWLATSVG
-52 GFAGAIFF
+52 GMTGVLLF
-60 GLAMLLVAVVFFSGI
+60 GLCMLVVVVVFFSGI

-84 KAQNVAVRGFSDA
+84 KAQNITVRGFSDA

-110 LMLLSF
+110 LMLLSLV
-116 FAALLFYLVAAII
+116 AALLFYLVAAII

-136 VLGAVLAFVV
+136 VLGAVLAFVA

-172 VWSGLGF
+172 VWSGLAF

-184 SVVGIARSRL
+184 SVIGIARSRL
-194 VEVVLMQVVLYFIMM
+194 VEVVLMQVVLYFIML
-209 VITGLLLMGLL
+209 VISGLLLMGLL
-220 PAAISL
+220 PAAMSL

-236 NLAYLGIMGLG
+236 NLAYLSMMGFG
-247 ALSSMGQMGSV
+247 ALSNMGAMGSV
-258 AGLVMGLGVLLGVI
+258 TGLLLGLGVLLGVV

-294 IDSTQ
+294 VDSVQ

-313 RAEDAKDRAMAAAE
+313 RAEGAKERAMAAAE

-348 VAAAEQVQQQAAL
+348 AAAAEQAKVQAAL
-361 AAERDA
+361 AVEREA
-367 ARLKAEAEQQAH
+367 TRLKEEAEQREQAQ
-379 MAATA
+379 AAA
-384 QMDAEQQA
+384 LMDAEQQA
-392 RDAAIAAQQEA
+392 QEVAATAA
-403 AVRAAEE
+403 
-410 LQAQEQANAQRAAE
+410 LQAD
-424 LSQQAAQS
+424 AQS
-432 PACTQCQEP
+432 QTKEVASNQAPEQTSCTQCHEP
-441 VSPSDVF
+441 VNQTDVF
-448 CGNCGKKLH
+448 CGNCGTKLK

>member
-1 MTSRF
+1 MSSRF
-6 ENIQFSALARA
+6 EHIQFAALARA

-29 GFITMVVC
+29 GFITMVLC
-37 GLLVV
+37 GLLTV
-42 ASQWLASSVG
+42 ASQWLATSVG
-52 GFAGAIFF
+52 GMTGVLLF
-60 GLAMLLVAVVFFSGI
+60 GLCMLVVVVVFFSGI

-84 KAQNVAVRGFSDA
+84 KAQNITVRGFSDA

-110 LMLLSF
+110 LMLLSLV
-116 FAALLFYLVAAII
+116 AALLFYLVAAII

-136 VLGAVLAFVV
+136 VLGAVLAFVA

-172 VWSGLGF
+172 VWSGLAF

-184 SVVGIARSRL
+184 SVIGIARSRL
-194 VEVVLMQVVLYFIMM
+194 VEVVLMQVVLYFIML
-209 VITGLLLMGLL
+209 VISGLLLMGLL
-220 PAAISL
+220 PAAMSL

-236 NLAYLGIMGLG
+236 NLAYLSMMGFG
-247 ALSSMGQMGSV
+247 ALSNMGAMGSV
-258 AGLVMGLGVLLGVI
+258 TGLLLGLGVLLGVV

-294 IDSTQ
+294 VDSVQ

-313 RAEDAKDRAMAAAE
+313 RAEGAKERAMAAAE

-348 VAAAEQVQQQAAL
+348 AAAAEQAKVQAAL
-361 AAERDA
+361 AVEREA
-367 ARLKAEAEQQAH
+367 TRLKEEAEQREQAQ
-379 MAATA
+379 AAA
-384 QMDAEQQA
+384 LMDAEQQA
-392 RDAAIAAQQEA
+392 QEA
-403 AVRAAEE
+403 AATAA
-410 LQAQEQANAQRAAE
+410 LQED
-424 LSQQAAQS
+424 AQS
-432 PACTQCQEP
+432 QTKEVASNQAPEQTSCTQCHEP
-441 VSPSDVF
+441 VNQTDVF
-448 CGNCGKKLH
+448 CGNCGTKLK

>member
-1 MTSRF
+1 MSSRF
-6 ENIQFSALARA
+6 EHIQFAALARA

-29 GFITMVVC
+29 GFITMVLC
-37 GLLVV
+37 GLLTV
-42 ASQWLASSVG
+42 ASQWLATSVG
-52 GFAGAIFF
+52 GMTGVLLF
-60 GLAMLLVAVVFFSGI
+60 GLCMLVVVVVFFSGI

-84 KAQNVAVRGFSDA
+84 KAQNISVRGFSDA

-110 LMLLSF
+110 LMLLSLV
-116 FAALLFYLVAAII
+116 AALLFYLVAAII

-136 VLGAVLAFVV
+136 VLGAVLAFVA

-172 VWSGLGF
+172 VWSGLAF

-184 SVVGIARSRL
+184 SVIGIARSRL
-194 VEVVLMQVVLYFIMM
+194 VEVVLMQVVLYFIML
-209 VITGLLLMGLL
+209 VISGLLLMGLL
-220 PAAISL
+220 PAAMSL

-236 NLAYLGIMGLG
+236 NLAYLSMMGFG
-247 ALSSMGQMGSV
+247 ALSNMGAMGSV
-258 AGLVMGLGVLLGVI
+258 TGLLLGLGVLLGVV

-294 IDSTQ
+294 VDSVQ

-313 RAEDAKDRAMAAAE
+313 RAEGAKERAMAAAE

-348 VAAAEQVQQQAAL
+348 AAAAEQAKVQAAL
-361 AAERDA
+361 AVEREA
-367 ARLKAEAEQQAH
+367 TRLKEEAEQREQAQ
-379 MAATA
+379 AAA
-384 QMDAEQQA
+384 LMDAEQQA
-392 RDAAIAAQQEA
+392 QEA
-403 AVRAAEE
+403 AATAA
-410 LQAQEQANAQRAAE
+410 LQED
-424 LSQQAAQS
+424 AQS
-432 PACTQCQEP
+432 QTKEVASNQAPEQSSCTQCHEP
-441 VSPSDVF
+441 VNQTDVF
-448 CGNCGKKLH
+448 CGNCGTKLK

>member
-1 MTSRF
+1 MSSRF
-6 ENIQFSALARA
+6 EHIQFAALARA

-29 GFITMVVC
+29 GFITMVLC
-37 GLLVV
+37 GLLTV
-42 ASQWLASSVG
+42 ASQWLATSVG
-52 GFAGAIFF
+52 GMTGVLLF
-60 GLAMLLVAVVFFSGI
+60 GLCMLVVVVVFFSGI

-84 KAQNVAVRGFSDA
+84 KAQNISVRGFSDA

-110 LMLLSF
+110 LMLLSLV
-116 FAALLFYLVAAII
+116 AALLFYLVAAII

-136 VLGAVLAFVV
+136 VLGAVLAFVA

-172 VWSGLGF
+172 VWSGLAF

-184 SVVGIARSRL
+184 SVIGIARSRL
-194 VEVVLMQVVLYFIMM
+194 VEVVLMQVVLYFIML
-209 VITGLLLMGLL
+209 VISGLLLMGLL
-220 PAAISL
+220 PAAMSL

-236 NLAYLGIMGLG
+236 NLAYLSMMGFG
-247 ALSSMGQMGSV
+247 ALSNMGAMGSV
-258 AGLVMGLGVLLGVI
+258 TGLLLGLGVLLGVV

-294 IDSTQ
+294 VDSVQ

-313 RAEDAKDRAMAAAE
+313 RAEGAKERAMAAAE

-348 VAAAEQVQQQAAL
+348 AAAAEQAKVQAAL
-361 AAERDA
+361 AVEREA
-367 ARLKAEAEQQAH
+367 TRLKEEAEQREQAQ
-379 MAATA
+379 AAA
-384 QMDAEQQA
+384 LMDAEQQA
-392 RDAAIAAQQEA
+392 QEA
-403 AVRAAEE
+403 AATAA
-410 LQAQEQANAQRAAE
+410 LQAD
-424 LSQQAAQS
+424 AQS
-432 PACTQCQEP
+432 QAKEVASNQAPEQTSCTQCHEP
-441 VSPSDVF
+441 VNQTDVF
-448 CGNCGKKLH
+448 CGNCGTKLK